1 MNFNE
6 DKKKSVFVNNI
17 KLNKTENDKGNKTP
31 HVSTK
36 VSAYDRVVQL
46 VTNDNTDTINQNV
59 RGGTA
64 TPTRTPIEGVRMS
77 ENQKKRISGQMF

>member
-6 DKKKSVFVNNI
+6 NNKKAVFVNNI
-17 KLNKTENDKGNKTP
+17 KINNTENDKGNKTP

-46 VTNDNTDTINQNV
+46 VTYDNTDTINK
-59 RGGTA
+59 
-64 TPTRTPIEGVRMS
+64 S
-77 ENQKKRISGQMF
+77 ENKKKNKWANVLVHDMFFF

>member
-6 DKKKSVFVNNI
+6 NNKNAVFAGPVNNI
-17 KLNKTENDKGNKTP
+17 KINNTENDKGNKTP

-46 VTNDNTDTINQNV
+46 VTNGNTDTIS
-59 RGGTA
+59 
-64 TPTRTPIEGVRMS
+64 MS
-77 ENQKKRISGQMF
+77 EHQKKNNWANVLVHDLFFFDFMVVKEL

>member
-6 DKKKSVFVNNI
+6 NNKKKAVFAGPVNNI
-17 KLNKTENDKGNKTP
+17 KINNTENVTGNKTP
-31 HVSTK
+31 HVSTT

-46 VTNDNTDTINQNV
+46 VTNDNTDTINK
-59 RGGTA
+59 
-64 TPTRTPIEGVRMS
+64 S

>member
-6 DKKKSVFVNNI
+6 NNKKAVFVGPVNNI
-17 KLNKTENDKGNKTP
+17 KINNTENDKGNKTP

-46 VTNDNTDTINQNV
+46 VTNDNTDTINK
-59 RGGTA
+59 
-64 TPTRTPIEGVRMS
+64 S
-77 ENQKKRISGQMF
+77 ENQKTNKWANVLVHDMFFFDFTLKH

>member
-1 MNFNE
+1 MDFNE
-6 DKKKSVFVNNI
+6 DKKTSVFVNNI

-46 VTNDNTDTINQNV
+46 VTNDNTDTINQSDNQNNNKWANV
-59 RGGTA
+59 LVGN
-64 TPTRTPIEGVRMS
+64 I
-77 ENQKKRISGQMF
+77 F

>member
-6 DKKKSVFVNNI
+6 NSKFAVFVFNI
-17 KLNKTENDKGNKTP
+17 KMNNTENDKGNETP

-46 VTNDNTDTINQNV
+46 VTNDNTDTINK
-59 RGGTA
+59 
-64 TPTRTPIEGVRMS
+64 S
-77 ENQKKRISGQMF
+77 ENQKKTNKRANVLVHDMFFF

>member
-6 DKKKSVFVNNI
+6 NNKKAVFVGPVKINN
-17 KLNKTENDKGNKTP
+17 TENDKGNKTP

-46 VTNDNTDTINQNV
+46 VTNGNTDTINK
-59 RGGTA
+59 
-64 TPTRTPIEGVRMS
+64 S
-77 ENQKKRISGQMF
+77 ENKKKRISGQMF